1 MFKINKFYFKYNMDE
16 EICNICSDVLKM
28 KKRKI

>member
-1 MFKINKFYFKYNMDE
+1 MDE

-28 KKRKI
+28 KKEEDLQTLKWASFLL